1 VRVRLRTIAAAL
13 VSMLA
18 GVGPTM
24 ALQSEVQQ
32 YYDSMKDICR
42 TGVTPEMT
50 AGWKRAQEA
59 LDRARDGA
67 GRNGNNFAGIK
78 SPTDTW
84 LDCFQSP
91 GDGKF

>member
-1 VRVRLRTIAAAL
+1 MNAWLRTVFAQGF
-13 VSMLA
+13 VVLA
-18 GVGPTM
+18 CVGPTM
-24 ALQSEVQQ
+24 AFQTEIRQ

-50 AGWKRAQEA
+50 LAWI
-59 LDRARDGA
+59 RARQAMDA
-67 GRNGNNFAGIK
+67 ARQSSNFAGLK

-91 GDGKF
+91 GDGKE